1 MKHEYYNM
9 KHVRNVINGKKKIA
23 GKAEGREGNGK

>member
-23 GKAEGREGNGK
+23 GKAVRTGRKR